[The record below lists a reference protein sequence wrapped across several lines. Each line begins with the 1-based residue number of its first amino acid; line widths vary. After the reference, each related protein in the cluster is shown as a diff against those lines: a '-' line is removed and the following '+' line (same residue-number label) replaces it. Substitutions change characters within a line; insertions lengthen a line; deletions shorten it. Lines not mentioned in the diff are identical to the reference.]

1 MKTERRAVSARFLRK
16 KGANKKPP
24 KMEFMTQVYMIGMPR
39 PTMAVFLKSQSH
51 RNHGCS
57 VRESKSLRTRMLR
70 QSEAEGLSLESRSL
84 VRVCVQRLK
93 KLEPQEVGIREGGS
107 QWQWQKSQS
116 LERNPVSPW
125 ELAPWIGKCAGQLSS
140 GIGF

>member
-1 MKTERRAVSARFLRK
+1 MCQRAFSGRK
-16 KGANKKPP
+16 GPINPP
-24 KMEFMTQVYMIGMPR
+24 KREFIIQVYMIGMPR

-57 VRESKSLRTRMLR
+57 VQESRSLRTRMLR
-70 QSEAEGLSLESRSL
+70 QSEAEGLSLESQSL

-93 KLEPQEVGIREGGS
+93 MLEPQEIGIRHGGS
-107 QWQWQKSQS
+107 QWQWQKSQP
-116 LERNPVSPW
+116 LERSPVSPW
-125 ELAPWIGKCAGQLSS
+125 EPAPWTGKCAGQLSS